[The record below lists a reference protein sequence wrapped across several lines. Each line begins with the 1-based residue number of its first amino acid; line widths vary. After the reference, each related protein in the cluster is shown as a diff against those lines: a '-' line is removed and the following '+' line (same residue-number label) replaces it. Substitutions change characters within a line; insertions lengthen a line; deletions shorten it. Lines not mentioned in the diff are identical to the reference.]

1 MLRSL
6 GGLGK
11 FGGLRHG
18 RHGWNGRFRRHGRI
32 RTLTTESPLRV
43 LGIDPGLNHTGWA
56 ILEVRSAR
64 DRRSSLRASSILE
77 GRRHRRA
84 PLRHRHGLSDVIA
97 RHAPELAAIERVFV
111 NVNPQST
118 LLLGQARG
126 AAIVACGLTR
136 LCARRIH
143 AFRNQEAVTGTGRAD
158 KLMIVKMIRTRLSVD
173 RDFRPDEADAA
184 AAALCLIQRLP
195 LRALERSGG
204 SSRSFATARR
214 GRFVRGARASWTN
227 FAQTRTKKDSK

>member
-1 MLRSL
+1 M
-6 GGLGK
+6 
-11 FGGLRHG
+11 
-18 RHGWNGRFRRHGRI
+18 
-32 RTLTTESPLRV
+32 TTESPLRV

-64 DRRSSLRASSILE
+64 DPALVASGVIDPPKDAAIVERLC
-77 GRRHRRA
+77 A
-84 PLRHRHGLSDVIA
+84 ITTGLSDVIA

-126 AAIVACGLTR
+126 AAIVACGLAKLALDEFTPSE
-136 LCARRIH
+136 IK
-143 AFRNQEAVTGTGRAD
+143 EAVTGTGRAD
-158 KLMIVKMIRTRLSVD
+158 KLMIVKMIRTRLSVE

>member
-1 MLRSL
+1 M
-6 GGLGK
+6 
-11 FGGLRHG
+11 
-18 RHGWNGRFRRHGRI
+18 
-32 RTLTTESPLRV
+32 
-43 LGIDPGLNHTGWA
+43 
-56 ILEVRSAR
+56 
-64 DRRSSLRASSILE
+64 
-77 GRRHRRA
+77 
-84 PLRHRHGLSDVIA
+84 IA

-126 AAIVACGLTR
+126 AAIVACGLAKLALDEFTPSE
-136 LCARRIH
+136 IK
-143 AFRNQEAVTGTGRAD
+143 EAVTGTGRAD

-184 AAALCLIQRLP
+184 AAALCLILRLP

-214 GRFVRGARASWTN
+214 GRFVRGARASWTY